1 VFAAKILDTN
11 DQRVAAGHARIN
23 LKSIIIGDVLY
34 YERQS
39 TVIDDIR
46 QWYFGYLQVCLLTIT
61 LAISDILI
69 VILRQVPAWYE
80 IQCTYASGTP
90 FQSIQ
95 TCVRMK
101 QAVKHV
107 SLFPSQ

>member
-23 LKSIIIGDVLY
+23 LKSIIIGEFLY
-34 YERQS
+34 YDRQS
-39 TVIDDIR
+39 TVIDNIR
-46 QWYFGYLQVCLLTIT
+46 QWYFGYLQVCSTDNNV
-61 LAISDILI
+61 SNILS